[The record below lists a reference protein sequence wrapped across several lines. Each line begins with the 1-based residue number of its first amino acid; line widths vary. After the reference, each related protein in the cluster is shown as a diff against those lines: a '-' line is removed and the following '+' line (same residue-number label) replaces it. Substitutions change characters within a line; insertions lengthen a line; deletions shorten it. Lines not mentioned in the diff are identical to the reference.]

1 MAKENNATCSIC
13 GSEYHVWL
21 SWKDKMKLQP
31 YKIYCC
37 SPSHFQV
44 FQVVR
49 GFSTGVYDKDEFKYK
64 LLNID
69 LSDLEN
75 YRAHI
80 KTLIKDVLKEEKEE
94 VVVEVVGET
103 TEITETAA
111 KVKNTT
117 VEDIIES
124 TEIKVEEVKVN
135 ENVEDVV
142 KPTVSRK
149 RNYKANNLVEEF
161 E

>member
-13 GSEYHVWL
+13 GSEYHVCL
-21 SWKDKMKLQP
+21 SCKDKMKLHP

-49 GFSTGVYDKDEFKYK
+49 GFSTGVYDKDEFKSK

-69 LSDLEN
+69 LSDLED
-75 YRAHI
+75 YRKHI

-94 VVVEVVGET
+94 VVVEVIDETLAT
-103 TEITETAA
+103 TE
-111 KVKNTT
+111 KVEDTIVK
-117 VEDIIES
+117 DIIES
-124 TEIKVEEVKVN
+124 TEIKVEETKTI
-135 ENVEDVV
+135 ENVKDIV
-142 KPTVSRK
+142 KPIVSRK
-149 RNYKANNLVEEF
+149 RNYKVETE
-161 E
+161 

>member
-1 MAKENNATCSIC
+1 MEKNNAICSIC
-13 GSEYHVWL
+13 GGEYYVCL
-21 SWKDKMKLQP
+21 SCKDKMKLNP

-49 GFSTGVYDKDEFKYK
+49 GFSTGVYDKDEFKSK

-75 YRAHI
+75 YREHI
-80 KTLIKDVLKEEKEE
+80 KTLIKDVLKEEKVES
-94 VVVEVVGET
+94 VVEAVAET
-103 TEITETAA
+103 DEIVE
-111 KVKNTT
+111 KVENIV
-117 VEDIIES
+117 VEDVIDV
-124 TEIKVEEVKVN
+124 TEIKVKKTEIT

-149 RNYKANNLVEEF
+149 RNYKVNAE
-161 E
+161 